1 MVQTQNLWSW
11 QSFVS
16 TSKVLRYRTPPHF
29 WSTQINIEANW
40 GPWLNLLENRK
51 FWNFKLYNVAL
62 PFRVIL
68 PSYLSNTIY
77 LSDTRY
83 AYNSTKGN
91 YFYFSIKKNAALFC
105 LVFSFCLRG
114 YFPDPMLISDCLLV
128 WRQGVD
134 GNQNHTE
141 SKKNTKLIR

>member
-68 PSYLSNTIY
+68 PGYLSNTIY

-83 AYNSTKGN
+83 AYNATKGN
-91 YFYFSIKKNAALFC
+91 YFYFSIKKTLHFFVWCFLSAY
-105 LVFSFCLRG
+105 VVI
-114 YFPDPMLISDCLLV
+114 FPIRCLLV
-128 WRQGVD
+128 IAYQCGDKGLKEIEITRK
-134 GNQNHTE
+134 E
-141 SKKNTKLIR
+141 KKTPNK